1 MMKPADRITR
11 LPQQFF
17 AGLVNLAVDLKE
29 QGRPVIN
36 LGQGNPD
43 QPTPPDIVEALKRA
57 ADNPRYQ
64 RYIPFAGLPELKQ
77 AVARWY
83 QRQHGV
89 TLDWSTEVA
98 ILIGSKIGLQEIS
111 LAVLNPGDAALVP
124 DPGYPD
130 YWSGIR
136 LAGAQMIPWR
146 LSPGTALPDISRL
159 DRTVG
164 LAFLNYPN
172 NPTGRIAPAAFFD
185 AVIAQALETGTVLAH
200 DLAYGDIVY
209 DGMRAVSL
217 LARPGGKAAGIEFTT
232 VSKSYNMAGFR
243 LGFAA
248 GNPELIRYL
257 ETLQDHLSCSQYGAI
272 QEAAIT
278 ALDSPAAAVETV
290 RVLYQK
296 RRDHFLSALAEE
308 GWSVPA
314 AQGSIFQWI
323 PLPPGAPPSVP
334 FAEELARQTALIVA
348 PGRGFGEGGEGF
360 IRISLTESEET
371 LKRAARL
378 LGQYAHTAAR
388 S

>member
-1 MMKPADRITR
+1 MKPADRITR

-185 AVIAQALETGTVLAH
+185 AVIAQALKTGTVLAH

-290 RVLYQK
+290 RALYQK

-378 LGQYAHTAAR
+378 LGQYAQTAAR

>member
-1 MMKPADRITR
+1 MKPADRITR

-43 QPTPPDIVEALKRA
+43 QPTPPVIVEALKQA

-83 QRQHGV
+83 ERRHGV

-111 LAVLNPGDAALVP
+111 LAVLNPGDRALVP

-136 LAGAQMIPWR
+136 LAGAQMIPWT
-146 LSPGTALPDISRL
+146 LSPATALPDVSRL
-159 DRTVG
+159 DRTVR

-185 AVIAQALETGTVLAH
+185 AAIARALGAGTVLAH

-278 ALDSPAAAVETV
+278 ALDSPDAVVETV
-290 RVLYQK
+290 RALYQQ
-296 RRDHFLSALAEE
+296 RRDRFLSALAEE

-323 PLPPGAPPSVP
+323 PLPAGAPPSVP

-378 LGQYAHTAAR
+378 LGQYAHTVAR

>member
-1 MMKPADRITR
+1 MKPADRITR

-43 QPTPPDIVEALKRA
+43 QPTPQNIVEALKRA

-146 LSPGTALPDISRL
+146 LSPGTALPDVSRL

-278 ALDSPAAAVETV
+278 ALDSPVAAVEGV
-290 RVLYQK
+290 RALYQQ

-314 AQGSIFQWI
+314 SQGSIFQWI
-323 PLPPGAPPSVP
+323 PLPTGAPPSVP

>member
-1 MMKPADRITR
+1 MKPADRITR

-29 QGRPVIN
+29 QGRLVIN

-43 QPTPPDIVEALKRA
+43 QPTPQNIVEALKRA

-111 LAVLNPGDAALVP
+111 LAVLNPGDRALVP

-146 LSPGTALPDISRL
+146 LSPGTALPDVSRL

-217 LARPGGKAAGIEFTT
+217 LARPGGKTAGIEFTT

-278 ALDSPAAAVETV
+278 ALDSPAAAVEAV
-290 RVLYQK
+290 RALYQK

>member
-17 AGLVNLAVDLKE
+17 AGLVNLAVELKA

-43 QPTPPDIVEALKRA
+43 QPTPEPIVAALKRA

-64 RYIPFAGLPELKQ
+64 RYIPFTGLPELKQ

-83 QRQHGV
+83 ARRHGV
-89 TLDWSTEVA
+89 TLDWKREVA

-111 LAVLNPGDAALVP
+111 LAVLNPGDMALVP

-136 LAGAQMIPWR
+136 LAGGQMIPWP
-146 LSPGTALPDISRL
+146 LSPDSWLPDVDFLTDQVR
-159 DRTVG
+159 

-172 NPTGRIAPAAFFD
+172 NPTGQLASASFLDR
-185 AVIAQALETGTVLAH
+185 VIARAEATHTVIAH

-209 DGMRAVSL
+209 DGQQAISL
-217 LARPGGKAAGIEFTT
+217 LARLGGKNVGIEFTT

-248 GNPELIRYL
+248 GHPDLIAYL
-257 ETLQDHLSCSQYGAI
+257 ETLQDHLNCSQYGAI

-278 ALDSPAAAVETV
+278 ALDSPPESVAAL
-290 RVLYQK
+290 RDLYQR
-296 RRDHFLSALAEE
+296 RRDRFLTALSAAH
-308 GWSVPA
+308 WNQTPS
-314 AQGSIFQWI
+314 QGSIFQWLT
-323 PLPPGAPPSVP
+323 LPAGTSSVA
-334 FAEELARQTALIVA
+334 FAEQLARHTAVIVA
-348 PGRGFGEGGEGF
+348 PGRGFGERGEGY
-360 IRISLTESEET
+360 IRVSLTENEDT
-371 LKRAARL
+371 LAHAAAL
-378 LGQYAHTAAR
+378 LGQFVQR
-388 S
+388 L

>member
-1 MMKPADRITR
+1 MKPADRITR

-29 QGRPVIN
+29 QGRLVIN

-89 TLDWSTEVA
+89 ILDWSTEVA

-146 LSPGTALPDISRL
+146 LSPGTALPDVSRL

-278 ALDSPAAAVETV
+278 ALDSPVAAVEAV
-290 RVLYQK
+290 RALYQQ

-314 AQGSIFQWI
+314 SQGSIFQWI
-323 PLPPGAPPSVP
+323 PLPPGAPLSVP

-378 LGQYAHTAAR
+378 LGQYAHTAGR

>member
-185 AVIAQALETGTVLAH
+185 AVIAQALKTGTVLAH

-290 RVLYQK
+290 RALYQK

-378 LGQYAHTAAR
+378 LGQYAQTAAR